1 MHYHNVCLDLQNGCY
16 SMYIVAVSLISGGNW
31 AEIELAPL
39 VVIGT
44 VYEGRWKFIYLTI
57 MTIKMFTNHGQ
68 NV

>member
-1 MHYHNVCLDLQNGCY
+1 
-16 SMYIVAVSLISGGNW
+16 MYIVYVAVSLISGGNW